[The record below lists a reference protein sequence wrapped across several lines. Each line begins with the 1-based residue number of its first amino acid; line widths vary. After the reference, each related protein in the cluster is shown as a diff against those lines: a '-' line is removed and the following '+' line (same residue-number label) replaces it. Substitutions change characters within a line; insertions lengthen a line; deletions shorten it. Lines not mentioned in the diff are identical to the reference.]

1 MGDEVWKQS
10 HWTANVDYVWP
21 KRSLFWSFLDYPF
34 MFFFVCVTPFD
45 FHRSFISGVMWVKQ
59 RHKPAIWEWFIS
71 LYHLSIVIWGMVYG
85 IVLPTWYLL
94 TIDFIRIFLTY
105 LWIFI
110 LVLPTL
116 DFLQLNSSIFFRQ
129 AVAVPFSAPQLNGE
143 ALVEAQIGCSAKVG
157 TLENH
162 FGMWNFG
169 CTLWL
174 CQNSYWKW
182 WFIVD
187 FPIKNGD
194 FP

>member
-116 DFLQLNSSIFFRQ
+116 DFLQLNSSIFFPTGSGCALQRPAAQ
-129 AVAVPFSAPQLNGE
+129 RRGAGGGANWVLGE
-143 ALVEAQIGCSAKVG
+143 GWDIGKSLWNVELWIYPLVMSK
-157 TLENH
+157 
-162 FGMWNFG
+162 
-169 CTLWL
+169 
-174 CQNSYWKW
+174 
-182 WFIVD
+182 
-187 FPIKNGD
+187 
-194 FP
+194 